1 MKIMFALAAATLSI
15 AVAAPAAAGDF
26 SKRRASTIYSD
37 SNSHYLDYKTDLS
50 EARRELRKD
59 LARADDPADRVD
71 AWAEYRSEVAD
82 ARHDF
87 AKEMAERGVTV
98 RRYPSVTVEPE

>member
-1 MKIMFALAAATLSI
+1 MKNMAALAI
-15 AVAAPAAAGDF
+15 AGLTIVVAAPASAADTGE
-26 SKRRASTIYSD
+26 SRAGVYND

-59 LARADDPADRVD
+59 LVRADDPADRVD
-71 AWAEYRSEVAD
+71 AWAEYEREVAD

-87 AKEMAERGVTV
+87 RKEMAERGVIV
-98 RRYPSVTVEPE
+98 RGRPSVSVEPY